1 MRRVAVR
8 WIPSVCALAA
18 ALALVSCGGGSGSDA
33 STAAVG
39 AVPDTPSGSGNN
51 TGGTVSVVPPTPSTT
66 PALGG
71 GLSKANIFYSGHSL
85 LSDNLPERTAAVAD
99 SLSTPL
105 LWNRQIG
112 LGSPV
117 RLRTR
122 GENAN
127 DANFGG
133 YRTGQNRDGSGMDVI
148 NELRNPQTIAG
159 QRYDTLIITE
169 RNDLGSTLQFE
180 DTVRY
185 VRHFH
190 ERFMEGNPQG
200 KSYFSHSWL
209 GIADKANP
217 SAWIAY
223 ERAAAPA
230 WQCVAARINVSLAAE
245 GRSDRMHFLP
255 AGLALATLIERATQG
270 NVDGISAGSTA
281 ATVNQIFNDDVHFDT
296 VLGSYYMGLV
306 NYASV
311 FRRSPVGA
319 AAPAGVTAAQ
329 AKSLQETAW
338 NVVAN
343 YYANEALP
351 DMASCRALMRGS
363 YCGKFYTYIGRPE
376 VAGGCGDFFSQTT
389 RANPFYFEA
398 ANDQAYWFTSPR

>member
-1 MRRVAVR
+1 MRRLEIRWVRRACTLAAVL
-8 WIPSVCALAA
+8 ALA
-18 ALALVSCGGGSGSDA
+18 SCGGGGGSDA
-33 STAAVG
+33 APASVG
-39 AVPDTPSGSGNN
+39 SVPDTPTSGG
-51 TGGTVSVVPPTPSTT
+51 TGGTVGSVPPTPTTT
-66 PALGG
+66 PTLGG

-85 LSDNLPERTAAVAD
+85 LNDNLPERTADVAS
-99 SLSTPL
+99 SLSTPV
-105 LWNRQIG
+105 LWNRQII

-117 RLRTR
+117 RIRTR
-122 GENAN
+122 GADQSDASFAGYKTGNNRYGENL
-127 DANFGG
+127 
-133 YRTGQNRDGSGMDVI
+133 DVAA
-148 NELRNPQTIAG
+148 ELRNPRTLSG
-159 QRYDTLIITE
+159 QRYDALIITE

-190 ERFMEGNPQG
+190 ERFIEGNAQG

-209 GIADKANP
+209 GIADKSNP
-217 SAWIAY
+217 AAWIAY

-230 WQCVAARINVSLAAE
+230 WQCVTSRINLSLAAE

-270 NVDGISAGSTA
+270 NVEGISAGSTL

-343 YYANEALP
+343 YYANEAAP
-351 DMASCRALMRGS
+351 DMASCRALMRDS
-363 YCGKFYTYIGRPE
+363 YCGKFYNYVGRPD
-376 VAGGCGDFFSQTT
+376 VTGGCGSFFTQNSTE
-389 RANPFYFEA
+389 NPFYFDA
-398 ANDQAYWFTSPR
+398 ANDRAYWFAAPR